1 MSSIDLVILGIVLEK
16 PQSAY
21 DIQKDI
27 EYHNFSRWTKIS
39 IPSVYKKV
47 LQLKEKGYLTSDV
60 VKGERFAEKAI
71 YSITD
76 AGRAYFET
84 LMDTIAEQNVPLTFD
99 FNVVI
104 TNLNKM
110 DRPHARALVRKLR
123 KSILASAEKNEGYA
137 QQYADIPCSF
147 KPFVF
152 ATSAHIS
159 RPIPSVPRQPTTVVT
174 PNFVS
179 PSIVASGVRLA
190 NPPSPPPPST

>member
-1 MSSIDLVILGIVLEK
+1 MFVSSIDLVILGMVLEK

-39 IPSVYKKV
+39 VPSVYKKV
-47 LQLKEKGYLTSDV
+47 LQLKEKGYLASDI

-76 AGRAYFET
+76 AGKAYFET
-84 LMDTIAEQNVPLTFD
+84 LMDTIAGQNVSLTFD

-110 DRPHARALVRKLR
+110 DRSHAQALVHKLR
-123 KSILASAEKNEGYA
+123 DSILTSMEKNEGYA
-137 QQYADIPCSF
+137 QQYADIPLVGRTIFDQQRLLYQALLEWLDSF
-147 KPFVF
+147 
-152 ATSAHIS
+152 SAQFS
-159 RPIPSVPRQPTTVVT
+159 EEGNAQ
-174 PNFVS
+174 
-179 PSIVASGVRLA
+179 
-190 NPPSPPPPST
+190 

>member
-1 MSSIDLVILGIVLEK
+1 MMFVSSIDLVILGIVLEK

-76 AGRAYFET
+76 AGKAYFET

-110 DRPHARALVRKLR
+110 DRPHAKALVSKLR
-123 KSILASAEKNEGYA
+123 KSILASAEKTRDMRSNT
-137 QQYADIPCSF
+137 QIFPW
-147 KPFVF
+147 
-152 ATSAHIS
+152 
-159 RPIPSVPRQPTTVVT
+159 
-174 PNFVS
+174 
-179 PSIVASGVRLA
+179 
-190 NPPSPPPPST
+190 

>member
-27 EYHNFSRWTKIS
+27 EYHNFSRWTKVS

-110 DRPHARALVRKLR
+110 DRPHARALVSKLR

-137 QQYADIPCSF
+137 QKYADIPLVGRTIFDQQRLLYQALLAWLDSF
-147 KPFVF
+147 
-152 ATSAHIS
+152 SAQFS
-159 RPIPSVPRQPTTVVT
+159 EEG
-174 PNFVS
+174 N
-179 PSIVASGVRLA
+179 AS
-190 NPPSPPPPST
+190 

>member
-47 LQLKEKGYLTSDV
+47 LQLKEKGYLASDV
-60 VKGERFAEKAI
+60 VKGERFAGKTI

-76 AGRAYFET
+76 AGKAYFET
-84 LMDTIAEQNVPLTFD
+84 LMDQISEQGVSLAFD
-99 FNVVI
+99 FNVVV

-110 DRPHARALVRKLR
+110 DREHALSLVKKLR
-123 KSILASAEKNEGYA
+123 DGITASAEKNKEYA
-137 QQYADIPCSF
+137 RQYADIPLVGRTIF
-147 KPFVF
+147 DQQRMLYQALLEWLDTFEAQF
-152 ATSAHIS
+152 TQD
-159 RPIPSVPRQPTTVVT
+159 QPL
-174 PNFVS
+174 P
-179 PSIVASGVRLA
+179 
-190 NPPSPPPPST
+190 

>member
-84 LMDTIAEQNVPLTFD
+84 LMTPSPNRMCRLPLTS
-99 FNVVI
+99 
-104 TNLNKM
+104 M
-110 DRPHARALVRKLR
+110 W
-123 KSILASAEKNEGYA
+123 
-137 QQYADIPCSF
+137 
-147 KPFVF
+147 
-152 ATSAHIS
+152 
-159 RPIPSVPRQPTTVVT
+159 
-174 PNFVS
+174 
-179 PSIVASGVRLA
+179 
-190 NPPSPPPPST
+190 